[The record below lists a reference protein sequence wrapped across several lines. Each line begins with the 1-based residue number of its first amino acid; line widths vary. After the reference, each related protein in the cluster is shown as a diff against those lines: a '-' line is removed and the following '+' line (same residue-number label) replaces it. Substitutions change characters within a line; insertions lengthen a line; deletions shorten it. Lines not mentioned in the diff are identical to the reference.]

1 MKTAYEYELFANMLE
16 EICEQNHIL
25 RWWNWW
31 KVRRYH
37 LVPALRG
44 WGWTGTNWAEIGQSH
59 MKKHHR
65 IWLLDAM
72 WEDVLH
78 AIVEA
83 DWVNFIPNKG
93 KVIGQGPTLL
103 AKCLNEV
110 RAMWEFGTSAIEAI
124 RSACLLPDI
133 EKHFSQDKNFLPA
146 AWAKHR
152 VPGSYPKNNPTQV
165 AGKGVSKKEPAL
177 PLRGRGEGSYRGR
190 GREKG
195 TQRRGRG
202 VWNLPETRN
211 IVGNFDDIDFPP
223 AGGDPLGDIPVYISE
238 SDDEPPVQQSA
249 APGT

>member
-16 EICEQNHIL
+16 EICEQNHVL

-37 LVPALRG
+37 LVPALHG
-44 WGWTGTNWAEIGQSH
+44 WGWMGNWAKIGQSC

-78 AIVEA
+78 AIVEEA
-83 DWVNFIPNKG
+83 DWVNFIRNKG
-93 KVIGQGPTLL
+93 KVIGRGLTLL
-103 AKCLNEV
+103 AKCLNKV
-110 RAMWEFGTSAIEAI
+110 RAMREFGASAIEGI
-124 RSACLLPDI
+124 QSACLLPDI

-146 AWAKHR
+146 AQAKHR

-177 PLRGRGEGSYRGR
+177 PLRGRGKRSYRGR
-190 GREKG
+190 GRGKG
-195 TQRRGRG
+195 TQQRG
-202 VWNLPETRN
+202 
-211 IVGNFDDIDFPP
+211 
-223 AGGDPLGDIPVYISE
+223 
-238 SDDEPPVQQSA
+238 
-249 APGT
+249 